1 MVLSALYSFQLV
13 LLFSFQQG
21 MVDLKVGSYSGIG
34 RELSERTELLRIL
47 GLVIYPLCPLLT
59 MSRDQL
65 CNHHGEKEAE
75 SGGGGFLG
83 GEWHKVYNEYAKS
96 INFLVDQA
104 N

>member
-13 LLFSFQQG
+13 LLFSFPQG
-21 MVDLKVGSYSGIG
+21 MVDLEVGSYLGIG

-75 SGGGGFLG
+75 SGGGAFIW
-83 GEWHKVYNEYAKS
+83 EESSMKCAMNTPIQIIS
-96 INFLVDQA
+96 
-104 N
+104 

>member
-1 MVLSALYSFQLV
+1 VVLSALYSFQLV

-21 MVDLKVGSYSGIG
+21 MVDLKVGSYLGIG

-75 SGGGGFLG
+75 SGGGGAFIW
-83 GEWHKVYNEYAKS
+83 EESSMKCAMNTPNQIIS
-96 INFLVDQA
+96 
-104 N
+104 